1 MIPGARR
8 SCHHAPRSVQAAP
21 QSLLGSPV
29 ASRGEV
35 TDDVGH
41 GDHRGRCQA
50 EERSPVAAQIA
61 LVTLPAEVA
70 HAVALWVMAGPEN
83 PGHH

>member
-1 MIPGARR
+1 MSPGAQR

-21 QSLLGSPV
+21 QSLLGNPV

-35 TDDVGH
+35 NDDVGH
-41 GDHRGRCQA
+41 GDHRGWCQV
-50 EERSPVAAQIA
+50 EERSPAAAQIA

-70 HAVALWVMAGPEN
+70 HVVALSVKAGSEN
-83 PGHH
+83 PGDH